1 MLPPEDPGAQQPD
14 VPPRRF
20 TAEVIEGGEDGKD
33 GKGVEGVKEFE
44 RVRIRR
50 CRRWQRCRGSKNAK
64 MLGGPGCYAT
74 DATRRFTAA
83 EIEGVEDVEGGK
95 GVAGR
100 TSGQNYSQRKRG
112 QLPDSTLAYASG
124 YQQAVNTPG

>member
-1 MLPPEDPGAQQPD
+1 MAKTGKVSKNSNVSEFED
-14 VPPRRF
+14 V
-20 TAEVIEGGEDGKD
+20 EDGKG
-33 GKGVEGVKEFE
+33 GKDVAG
-44 RVRIRR
+44 RRTRR
-50 CRRWQRCRGSKNAK
+50 CWVDLVVAQPVPPSGLRPKRLKMSKMSKGA
-64 MLGGPGCYAT
+64 
-74 DATRRFTAA
+74 R
-83 EIEGVEDVEGGK
+83 VEDVDGVE